1 MTNSESYNKP
11 FQCVWHRFNND
22 LQYGERSVG
31 NAYSV
36 KMVDLQ
42 GMSVLSSLSIS
53 LHNLANVSEPAVI
66 VAKCSMRL

>member
-1 MTNSESYNKP
+1 M
-11 FQCVWHRFNND
+11 CADIGRRRFNND

-42 GMSVLSSLSIS
+42 GVSVLSSLSIC
-53 LHNLANVSEPAVI
+53 LHKLANISEPAVI
-66 VAKCSMRL
+66 VVKCSTRL